1 MIEDKLSTMPA
12 SKTGEN
18 SRQYGDQQAVRQD
31 QCFVIEAH
39 APVQA
44 ADGDQRHGGNGV
56 CPACHARSNAR
67 HGQQLGC
74 ADEASDGATDKGRTR
89 GPDTDTE
96 PEVIATP
103 PEEDIAP
110 ERGHHKGDRE
120 MNRHGMKRVA
130 SNGNGGACV
139 LLGNPLDDR
148 ARAVFSF
155 AHRLSLLRP
164 SLTLLPALVVAG
176 CSGDLSTLDP
186 AGPSAAAIATLWW
199 IMFSGS
205 VVIFLATSAAL
216 AFAWA
221 KPRHPGSNVPRILIL
236 WGGLILPSIILAALV
251 FAAFVLGERLIG
263 HSSSPSPLRIEAV
276 GERWMWTFRYPEAEA
291 TSEEVLHIPAGE
303 EIEFVV
309 TSTDVIHSFWVP
321 RLGG

>member
-1 MIEDKLSTMPA
+1 M
-12 SKTGEN
+12 
-18 SRQYGDQQAVRQD
+18 
-31 QCFVIEAH
+31 
-39 APVQA
+39 
-44 ADGDQRHGGNGV
+44 
-56 CPACHARSNAR
+56 
-67 HGQQLGC
+67 
-74 ADEASDGATDKGRTR
+74 
-89 GPDTDTE
+89 
-96 PEVIATP
+96 
-103 PEEDIAP
+103 
-110 ERGHHKGDRE
+110 
-120 MNRHGMKRVA
+120 
-130 SNGNGGACV
+130 
-139 LLGNPLDDR
+139 
-148 ARAVFSF
+148 
-155 AHRLSLLRP
+155 RP

-199 IMFSGS
+199 IMFGAS

-221 KPRHPGSNVPRILIL
+221 KPRQSGSNVPRILIL

-263 HSSSPSPLRIEAV
+263 HSSSPSLLRIEAV

-291 TSEEVLHIPAGE
+291 TSQEVLHIPAGE

-321 RLGG
+321 RLGGKIDAIPGHQNTIRLKADRPGRYGGVCAEFCGEGHEIMRFEVVAHPPEEYEALLTQLAAGETP